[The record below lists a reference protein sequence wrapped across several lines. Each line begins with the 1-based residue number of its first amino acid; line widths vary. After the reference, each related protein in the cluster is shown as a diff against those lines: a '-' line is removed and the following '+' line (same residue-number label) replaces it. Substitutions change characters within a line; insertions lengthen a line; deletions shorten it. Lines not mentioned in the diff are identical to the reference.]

1 MALSPITNARHAQ
14 TTNSLGCSDIFPVR
28 NIYISCLNWQH
39 SPLSSSALLLP
50 LFGKRFLQVTS
61 ARQTWCSGQSNDQSR
76 LSADRWVCTSLS
88 LQVFRTVLV
97 HRQRQAK
104 VFSLSDTHTGKKLA
118 YYCKNTLNSSSWDN
132 MTDFF
137 FYLCFELSKGSKIFN
152 SSVSKSKTWWILY
165 TWLILEHRFFQ
176 ISSFFL

>member
-1 MALSPITNARHAQ
+1 MPGTHKQQ
-14 TTNSLGCSDIFPVR
+14 TAWDAVT
-28 NIYISCLNWQH
+28 
-39 SPLSSSALLLP
+39 SSQFETFTFLAWTDSILPYLHLPCFYRWLERDFCRLLLQDRP
-50 LFGKRFLQVTS
+50 GAVDR
-61 ARQTWCSGQSNDQSR
+61 SNDQSR
-76 LSADRWVCTSLS
+76 LSADRWVCTNLS

-137 FYLCFELSKGSKIFN
+137 FYLCFELSKGSKIFS